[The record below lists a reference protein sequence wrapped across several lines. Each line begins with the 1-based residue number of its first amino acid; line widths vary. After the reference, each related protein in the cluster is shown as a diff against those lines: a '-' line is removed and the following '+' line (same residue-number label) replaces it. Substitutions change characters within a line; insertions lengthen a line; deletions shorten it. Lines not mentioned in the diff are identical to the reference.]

1 MVDYTSIYRVDDKRP
16 DGYDEG
22 LQSNV
27 VWQAT
32 YVLWTNEDYE
42 TNFQFRLRARQPGLV
57 TMVQGIYMENF
68 KIVLGG

>member
-1 MVDYTSIYRVDDKRP
+1 MVDYSSIYRVDDMRP

-42 TNFQFRLRARQPGLV
+42 A
-57 TMVQGIYMENF
+57 
-68 KIVLGG
+68 